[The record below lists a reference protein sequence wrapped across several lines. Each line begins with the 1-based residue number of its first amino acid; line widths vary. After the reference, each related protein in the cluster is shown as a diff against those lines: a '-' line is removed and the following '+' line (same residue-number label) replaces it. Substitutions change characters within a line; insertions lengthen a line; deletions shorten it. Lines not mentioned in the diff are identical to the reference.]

1 MASLGSNDR
10 SIVTVTALGHALVHT
25 YELSLPI
32 LMTIWLEE
40 LTTTRAELGL
50 IVGLGYALFGAGAL
64 PGGMLADRFGSRT
77 LIVAC
82 LAGMAGSFLVLSLSG
97 TLWTIG
103 GALVVWGLAA
113 SVYHPAGLSLISRG
127 AVERGYAFAYHG
139 IAGNAGI
146 ALGPLVT
153 ALLLMAV
160 DWQTAVLLLALP
172 AAGAAIYAWGISVNE
187 TAADPPAEPG
197 PEGTSRSGSESRAT
211 GGGPTADGPSSD
223 SNRATTGL
231 DRFLSRSRDLLA
243 SAFLA
248 VFVIAMLSGLYY
260 RGVLTFLPD
269 LLAGFPGFDPVQLG
283 EIKLEPARYL
293 YAGILTVGMAGQYAG
308 GWLTDRIPLER
319 GLALSFTVL
328 AAVALAFLPVAAWG
342 LGGVLGLSVV
352 LGFFLFVVQPLYQA
366 LVAEYSPSDT
376 RGLSYGYAYLAVFG
390 LGAAGAAMSGWLIDR
405 FGPASL
411 FYTLAGIA
419 AAAAAVSAWR
429 ARRARTSRTRSEHP
443 EPEVEAGA
451 GR

>member
-40 LTTTRAELGL
+40 LATTRAELGL

-64 PGGMLADRFGSRT
+64 PGGLLTDRFGSRT
-77 LIVAC
+77 LIVTC
-82 LAGMAGSFLVLSLSG
+82 LAGMAGAFLLLSLSG

-103 GALVVWGLAA
+103 AALVAWGLAA

-127 AVERGYAFAYHG
+127 AIERGYAFAYHG

-153 ALLLMAV
+153 ALLLMVV

-172 AAGAAIYAWGISVNE
+172 AAGAAAYAWGISVNE
-187 TAADPPAEPG
+187 TAAEPHPDPVRARSSPSASDPRPSGAAPTTNGPSAEPDR
-197 PEGTSRSGSESRAT
+197 TRA
-211 GGGPTADGPSSD
+211 
-223 SNRATTGL
+223 GL
-231 DRFLSRSRDLLA
+231 DRFLSRSRELMA

-269 LLAGFPGFDPVQLG
+269 LFASFPGFDPVQLG
-283 EIKLEPARYL
+283 EVQLEPARYL

-328 AAVALAFLPVAAWG
+328 AAVALVFLPVAAWG

-390 LGAAGAAMSGWLIDR
+390 LGAAGAALSGWLLDQ

-411 FYTLAGIA
+411 FYTLTGIA
-419 AAAAAVSAWR
+419 GAAAVVSGW
-429 ARRARTSRTRSEHP
+429 RARTSRGRSEEP

-451 GR
+451 RR